1 MELLWWKWSAYRS
14 KVAMRPAAANPG
26 AVGPALVGTMGFLNR
41 EDRGVLAALVDGCYE
56 SHRAIGPYG

>member
-1 MELLWWKWSAYRS
+1 
-14 KVAMRPAAANPG
+14 MRPAAANPG